1 MVHVDPYTKLTRA
14 AAAAAIAAVM
24 SRGDGVRAAESQP
37 ALVVKLDQA
46 KLISLP
52 RGARKIVVGRSIIA
66 HVTPLPDGLH
76 AVLTGTSFG
85 ETNMMVLDGDGTV
98 TMDSIIRVEA
108 PSDSGPVVQRGQQ
121 RTTYSCTPRCEIR
134 LQAGDTGKETTDI
147 KMEIQTRISHAT
159 AQPVER
165 NPTMGRNGAL

>member
-1 MVHVDPYTKLTRA
+1 MVHVDPYMKLTRA
-14 AAAAAIAAVM
+14 AAVAAIAAAM
-24 SRGDGVRAAESQP
+24 SRGDCVRAAESQP

-52 RGARKIVVGRSIIA
+52 GGSRKILVGRSIIA
-66 HVTPLPDGLH
+66 HVTPLPDGRH
-76 AVLTGTSFG
+76 AVLTGTAFG
-85 ETNMMVLDGDGTV
+85 ETNMIVLDAEGAV
-98 TMDSIIRVEA
+98 TMDSIIRVEP
-108 PSDSGPVVQRGQQ
+108 PSDGGPVVQRGAE

-134 LQAGDTGKETTDI
+134 LQTGDTGKETTDI
-147 KMEIQTRISHAT
+147 KMEIQARISHAT